1 MRRQVLRICQ
11 RRKFNLSV
19 TADATTVEGFVKG
32 GVLKDT
38 RLDLGKVRV
47 GQMLEIPYE
56 MTVDSGWR
64 DQWQAQFYQQ
74 DRLYTSHSF
83 ARTVGF
89 DQTPMPNCLV
99 LFLALSMSHV
109 DQTRDVFDL
118 RIKHAVY
125 EKPVFPLDTLK
136 RRFVIQDV
144 RESSNGKNVVVDVLC
159 KVFNQHGQ
167 RCYSLVKTMMF
178 TKSSLGHNTK
188 SPPLDWT
195 PPESSFAN
203 TIISRP
209 KRSRRNEN
217 VQRPASFYKLKPG
230 QLILHSFQRPV
241 GFSAM
246 NISTQFRMTHPRLFN
261 TSRFKAKQE
270 IIVATPILLASAH
283 ACAGH
288 ELFETYYESCD
299 NAVFPNSCSPEDN
312 LGAITYVKSVNVAPN
327 DLEELKCIT
336 IGLKNI
342 DVARALD
349 GVDVPLE
356 LFVGQRSLKHGIIP
370 REIEKICDDHIPLLS
385 GKIVVYSERTLIR
398 EKPFQFDEEE
408 HFLL

>member
-1 MRRQVLRICQ
+1 MILRRQLPRTAQFRSCTTAATNFLRGKVLED
-11 RRKFNLSV
+11 S
-19 TADATTVEGFVKG
+19 
-32 GVLKDT
+32 
-38 RLDLGKVRV
+38 RLDLAKVRV

-56 MTVDSGWR
+56 MTVDAGWR
-64 DQWQAQFYQQ
+64 DQWQSQFYQQ
-74 DRLYTSHSF
+74 DRLYTSQSF
-83 ARTVGF
+83 AKTVGF
-89 DQTPMPNCLV
+89 EQTPMPNCLV

-118 RIKHAVY
+118 RIKNAVY

-178 TKSSLGHNTK
+178 TKSSLGDNIATM
-188 SPPLDWT
+188 PLDWT

-203 TIISRP
+203 SIISRT

-217 VQRPASFYKLKPG
+217 TVTRPASFYKLKPG

-261 TSRFKAKQE
+261 TTRFKPKQD
-270 IIVATPILLASAH
+270 IIVATPLILASAH
-283 ACAGH
+283 ASAGH

-299 NAVFPNSCSPEDN
+299 NALFPNACGPEDN
-312 LGAITYVKSVNVAPN
+312 LGAMTYVKSVNDAPN

-336 IGLKNI
+336 IGIKNV
-342 DVARALD
+342 DVTRALD
-349 GVDVPLE
+349 GVDVPLD
-356 LFVGQRSLKHGIIP
+356 LFVGERSLKHGIIP
-370 REIEKICDDHIPLLS
+370 REIEKICDDHIPILS
-385 GKIVVYSERTLIR
+385 DKIVVHSERTLLR
-398 EKPFQFDEEE
+398 EKPYQVYDEEY
-408 HFLL
+408 FLL